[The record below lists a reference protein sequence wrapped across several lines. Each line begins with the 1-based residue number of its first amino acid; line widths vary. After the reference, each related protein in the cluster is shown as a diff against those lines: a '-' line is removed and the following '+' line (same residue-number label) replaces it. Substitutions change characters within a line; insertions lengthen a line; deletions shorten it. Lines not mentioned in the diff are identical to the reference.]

1 MRFIALVSI
10 HLRHFVRLASAHS
23 TRSSHE
29 SREVPWSSRT
39 RRASFGTRTL
49 LDYDTPYCTP
59 EKSFGSGAEQWPE
72 IEQHHFIPPQ
82 RIRDPPPSLD
92 SSLESDSESGSSSS
106 SCTTARTRSRRI
118 STPASSVSPL
128 TFPSSNDAHLE
139 PLCPPPFHYA
149 RRRAV
154 TACVVAEEGHG
165 SDSVSGYKASSGPMR
180 FPF

>member
-10 HLRHFVRLASAHS
+10 HLRHLVRLASAHS
-23 TRSSHE
+23 SRSSPD

-49 LDYDTPYCTP
+49 LDYDAPYRTP
-59 EKSFGSGAEQWPE
+59 EKPCGSDAQQWPE
-72 IEQHHFIPPQ
+72 IQQHHFTPPQ
-82 RIRDPPPSLD
+82 RIRDPAPSLD
-92 SSLESDSESGSSSS
+92 YSLESDSESSSSS
-106 SCTTARTRSRRI
+106 STTARTRSRRI

-128 TFPSSNDAHLE
+128 AFPSSDDAHLE

-154 TACVVAEEGHG
+154 TACVVAEEGDV
-165 SDSVSGYKASSGPMR
+165 SDSASGYKSSAGPMR